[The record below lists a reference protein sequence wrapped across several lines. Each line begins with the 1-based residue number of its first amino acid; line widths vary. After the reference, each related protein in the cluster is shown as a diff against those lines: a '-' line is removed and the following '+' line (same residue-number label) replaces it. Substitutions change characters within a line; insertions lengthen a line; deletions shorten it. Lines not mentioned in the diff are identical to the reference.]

1 MLYQNVCLEAIA
13 YTLPEEVVTSAEIE
27 ARLEPLYTRLRLPE
41 GRLELMTGIAQRR
54 FWPRGMAPSQMSI
67 ETAQKA
73 IRIAD
78 IDRTHFG
85 ALVHG
90 SVCRDFLEP
99 ATACGVHHRLA
110 LPDRCAVYDVSNA
123 CLGLLNGMVQVAN
136 MIELGQIR
144 AGVVVGTESSR
155 ALVEA
160 TIHHLNA
167 DTSLSRHAI
176 KAAFASL
183 TIGSGSAAIVLCDR
197 ELSRTGNRL
206 LGGVMQTATQHCKLC
221 QGGHSVKDLPSPS
234 GRGAGAEGVADVSAP
249 LMWTDSEALMRE
261 GVAAAQEVFGDFLEA
276 MEWAADDI
284 HKTFCHQVGRAHQ
297 RLLFESLGL
306 EPQIDYS
313 TLEYLG
319 NTGSVALPITA
330 AVGIENGH
338 LCKNDHVALLG
349 IGSGI
354 NVIMLGVEWQRSL
367 AEKGGVHSAPHIHRG
382 SVPSGR

>member
-1 MLYQNVCLEAIA
+1 MLYQNVCLEAFA
-13 YTLPEEVVTSAEIE
+13 HTLPGEIVTSAQIE
-27 ARLEPLYTRLRLPE
+27 ALLEPLYTRLRLPE
-41 GRLELMTGIAQRR
+41 GRLELMTGIAERR
-54 FWPRGMAPSQMSI
+54 FWPRGMLPSRMSV
-67 ETAQKA
+67 ETAEKA
-73 IRIAD
+73 IRIAG
-78 IDRTHFG
+78 IDKQEIG

-99 ATACGVHHRLA
+99 ATACGTHHRLG

-167 DTSLSRHAI
+167 DVSLSRNDI

-183 TIGSGSAAIVLCDR
+183 TIGSGSAAVVLCDR

-206 LGGVMQTATQHCKLC
+206 RGGVMQTATAHCELC
-221 QGGHSVKDLPSPS
+221 QGGHGEL
-234 GRGAGAEGVADVSAP
+234 ADMQKQP

-261 GVAAAQEVFGDFLEA
+261 GVGVARAAFAEFLDET
-276 MEWAADDI
+276 EWVAADVR
-284 HKTFCHQVGRAHQ
+284 KTFCHQVGRAHR

-306 EPQIDYS
+306 EPRMDYS
-313 TLEYLG
+313 TFEYLG
-319 NTGSVALPITA
+319 NTGAVALPMTA
-330 AVGIENGH
+330 SIGIENGH
-338 LCKNDHVALLG
+338 LRKNDRLALLG

-354 NVIMLGVEWQRSL
+354 NVVMLGVEWQRSL
-367 AEKGGVHSAPHIHRG
+367 IEKGPAPRGPHIPKAA
-382 SVPSGR
+382 VPECR